1 MSTVANRIDQR
12 SAPLVKASP
21 ADTPS
26 KAAKAGIQMAVATLA
41 MAAASGLQAVLY
53 LSSFGVNARTDAF
66 FAAFALYAVSGIFS
80 QSIRLTSVPL
90 LVGENCLRGR
100 DFAVTLVLMAIPVL
114 LICELLATPL
124 AGLLAPGTH
133 GAARAV
139 TVDGLRI
146 LGGAIVLQLGAAGAA
161 TLLGLWD
168 RFSAVAMAYMVG
180 AASGL
185 VAFLAVKH
193 VAGVLS
199 LGWSMLA
206 MAVTTFLWMA
216 FTLARATVDRRP
228 GGVRTVTSLAVSA
241 GLILGRTFV
250 YFVVNGLY
258 MVTLA
263 FATHASAG
271 KATMLSYA
279 YLFCSYL
286 VAGTSVAVGISRIP
300 DLVRGASQDQWKGVV
315 ADTVPHGY
323 RYAVLVAAPA
333 LAGLIAAGAALVG
346 AALPHSFTHGDVETL
361 RTFALLLLPWTLA
374 ALMLNLVLPA
384 LFAVGRAR
392 LVNMISI
399 VVVVVH
405 VTVTIVAYD
414 LWGVDGVVGAFW
426 IAPMGMAIVL
436 LRIGAGEQAGAAERE
451 ILGDTARFV
460 LIAAACFAV
469 AALVALPIHSL
480 LLRSLLAA
488 ALGGGAYLLAVRMV
502 APQLLAV
509 LLGARRATA
518 PTTS

>member
-1 MSTVANRIDQR
+1 VSTVTERIGQR
-12 SAPLVKASP
+12 SAPQINSSP
-21 ADTPS
+21 AESPS
-26 KAAKAGIQMAVATLA
+26 KAAKAGIQMALATLA
-41 MAAASGLQAVLY
+41 MAATSGLQAVLY

-90 LVGENCLRGR
+90 LVGDGCLRGR
-100 DFAVTLVLMAIPVL
+100 DFAVTLLLMAIPVL
-114 LICELLATPL
+114 IACELLTTPL

-168 RFSAVAMAYMVG
+168 RFSAVASAYMVG
-180 AASGL
+180 AVTGL
-185 VAFLAVKH
+185 AAFIAVKH
-193 VAGVLS
+193 VAGILS

-206 MAVTTFLWMA
+206 MAAATFLWMA
-216 FTLARATVDRRP
+216 FALAAATEDRRP
-228 GGVRTVTSLAVSA
+228 GGVRAVSSLAVSA

-258 MVTLA
+258 LVTLA

-300 DLVRGASQDQWKGVV
+300 DLVRGTREDQWKGVV

-346 AALPHSFTHGDVETL
+346 AVLPHSFTSGDVDTL

-374 ALMLNLVLPA
+374 ALMLNLELPA

-392 LVNMISI
+392 LVNLISI
-399 VVVVVH
+399 GVVAVH
-405 VTVTIVAYD
+405 VIVTIVAYR

-426 IAPMGMAIVL
+426 IAPMGMAIAL
-436 LRIGAGEQAGAAERE
+436 LRIGAGEQAAAAERE
-451 ILGDTARFV
+451 ILRDTVRFV
-460 LIAAACFAV
+460 LIAAASFGL
-469 AALVALPIHSL
+469 AALVALPIHS
-480 LLRSLLAA
+480 SLLQSLVAA
-488 ALGGGAYLLAVRMV
+488 GLGGVAYLVVVRLA

-509 LLGARRATA
+509 LLGARRASA
-518 PTTS
+518 P